1 MVGGR
6 KSFALSDIL
15 EIAGRKVWG
24 FLQYQLRTKDPRHNR
39 NSVII
44 ILNLFIWLDC
54 DMKI

>member
-6 KSFALSDIL
+6 KSFAFSDIL

-39 NSVII
+39 NSAII